1 MDTFFRRHFKRK
13 NVASCVNVT
22 NYCRHRRPS
31 VAVPSSKAR
40 RRSSAGLPS
49 ANLMQRRRSS
59 VQIQGLPL
67 GAASRCPG
75 GRALKEHSARRRSST
90 TTTTHCLNP
99 RFAMRRKRGVRLR
112 TIDTH
117 LLGPS
122 MLLAS
127 LIQMTEEDESG
138 SALAGEGQVEV
149 RREEPSHSDSEG
161 DSPCSSCRSDRDD
174 DSERS
179 AFHDSWSEISVSD
192 REFED
197 SAVTWPEAPD
207 PCHSLRNS
215 KPLIR
220 APRCLRR
227 NSSHLPAE
235 AGYYRTTSYGLY
247 GKYRRT
253 SQRRRSNGSL
263 ILGGR
268 RISAVSKAGSPWPGR
283 GIPLPSRRSSVAAR
297 RASVSLYRNCSPC
310 WRHSTRRSSL
320 SPLQGCYYDP
330 RHETWSGFLSKAIA
344 KSGLQHLVAQPCT
357 SATVKTDPER
367 EIRSTAD
374 WSENALYGEH
384 IWFETNVSGDFCYV
398 GEQNCIAKAL
408 QKSVPRKKC
417 AACKIVVHTPC
428 IEQLEKI
435 NFRCK
440 PSFRESGSRNV
451 REPTFVRHHWVHRRR
466 QEGKCRQCGKGFQ
479 QKFAFHSKE
488 IVAISCSWC
497 KQAYHNKVT
506 CFMLQQIEEPC
517 SLGAHAAVIVPPT
530 WIIRVRRPQTSLKA
544 SKKKKRTSFKR
555 KSSKKGAEEG
565 RWKPFIVK
573 PVPSPL
579 MKPLL
584 VFVNPKSGGNQGAK
598 IIQSFM
604 WYLNPRQVFDLSQG
618 GPKEGLEMY
627 RKVHNLRILAC
638 GGDGTVG
645 WILSILDQLQLN
657 PQPAVAVLPLGTGN
671 DLARTLN
678 WGGGYTDEPVSKI
691 LSHVEDGNV
700 VQLDRWNLIV
710 EPNLETNPEEKD
722 DAGIDKLPLDVFN
735 NYFSL
740 GFDAHVTLEFH
751 ESREANPEKFNSR
764 FRNKMFY
771 AGTAFSDFLMGSSKD
786 LAKHIKVV
794 CDGTD
799 LTSKIQDLKLQCLV
813 FLNIPRYCAGTM
825 PWGNPSEHHD
835 FEPQRLDDGCIE
847 VIGFTMTSLAALQ
860 VGGHGERLNQCQEV
874 TLTTYK
880 SIPMQVDG
888 EPCKL
893 APSII
898 RISLRNQANM
908 VQKTKRRTSIPLLN
922 DQQPVPERLRI
933 RVNRISMHDYEALHY
948 DKEKLKEASIPMG
961 IIVIPGDSDLEM
973 CRSHIERLQED
984 FVSFHPSFQRL
995 VLQEGDGSKSKTLS
1009 SQKLSP
1015 KWCFLDSTTADRFYR
1030 IDRAQEHLNYV
1041 TEISQD
1047 ELFILDPELVITETV
1062 GTSPGMPD
1070 LVDSSGQF
1078 SGPGARHFAFPS
1090 SSSSP
1095 PSSPVPSPH
1104 SDSEALAWRQKS
1116 SLFSSYSGF
1125 PFPVKQRMLELQ
1137 KASQRKRISS
1147 DSLVAEALAHSESPT
1162 STKPSLSRTG
1172 PVNVSVHRSNTTAAD
1187 FKPSIRPE
1195 KTAVC
1200 TTDKVSA
1207 EALIEAVKST
1217 DLQKFR
1223 ELHKLGGDL
1232 MVQDSTGW
1240 TLLHHAAS
1248 VGSKEI
1254 VRYIIDN
1261 APPEILDLTE
1271 KESGETVLHKA
1282 ASQHQRSICHYLV
1295 EAGASLMKTDL
1306 QGDTPK
1312 HRAEKSKD
1320 QELAAYLENRQHYQ
1334 MIQREDQETA
1344 V

>member
-1 MDTFFRRHFKRK
+1 MDMFFRRHFRRK
-13 NVASCVNVT
+13 LDP
-22 NYCRHRRPS
+22 CRCHRPS
-31 VAVPSSKAR
+31 VAVPASKAR
-40 RRSSAGLPS
+40 RRSSVGLASAGLTH
-49 ANLMQRRRSS
+49 RRRSS
-59 VQIQGLPL
+59 LGLPGP
-67 GAASRCPG
+67 GAIMGHHRPSPPQASG
-75 GRALKEHSARRRSST
+75 GKMLRRQHMARRRSSAT
-90 TTTTHCLNP
+90 TTTCLTP
-99 RFAMRRKRGVRLR
+99 RFSVRRRRAAKLR

-127 LIQMTEEDESG
+127 LVQMSEEKEAIQPVDEAETEEGLEDDASSASGFESLGG
-138 SALAGEGQVEV
+138 SSSDFEEEADTCLDRQTESTSWRDWELLHGLEATAAEGIQP
-149 RREEPSHSDSEG
+149 R
-161 DSPCSSCRSDRDD
+161 
-174 DSERS
+174 
-179 AFHDSWSEISVSD
+179 
-192 REFED
+192 
-197 SAVTWPEAPD
+197 
-207 PCHSLRNS
+207 
-215 KPLIR
+215 PLIR

-227 NSSHLPAE
+227 NSSHLLPAD
-235 AGYYRTTSYGLY
+235 AVYHTRTSYGLY
-247 GKYRRT
+247 GRY
-253 SQRRRSNGSL
+253 
-263 ILGGR
+263 
-268 RISAVSKAGSPWPGR
+268 
-283 GIPLPSRRSSVAAR
+283 RRSSQARQPSFSPYSAGLWQGKTGLAAGPRNSVTGR
-297 RASVSLYRNCSPC
+297 RGSTSLHGNCSAC
-310 WRHSTRRSSL
+310 WRLSGRRESL
-320 SPLQGCYYDP
+320 SHLQCTYYDP
-330 RHETWSGFLSKAIA
+330 SVETWSGFLSKAIA
-344 KSGLQHLVAQPCT
+344 KSGLQHLSTQPCA
-357 SATVKTDPER
+357 SALAKCELDR
-367 EIRSTAD
+367 EIRSSVD
-374 WSENALYGEH
+374 WSENAVYGEH

-398 GEQNCIAKAL
+398 GEQHCLAKTL
-408 QKSVPRKKC
+408 QKSVMRKKC
-417 AACKIVVHTPC
+417 AACKIVVHTIC

-440 PSFRESGSRNV
+440 PSFRESGSRNI
-451 REPTFVRHHWVHRRR
+451 REPSIVRHHWVHRRR
-466 QEGKCRQCGKGFQ
+466 QDGKCRQCGKGFQ

-506 CFMLQQIEEPC
+506 CFMLQQIEEAC

-530 WIIRVRRPQTSLKA
+530 WIIRVRRPQSSLKS

-555 KSSKKGAEEG
+555 KSSKKGAEEA
-565 RWKPFIVK
+565 RWKPFIVR
-573 PVPSPL
+573 PIPSQL
-579 MKPLL
+579 MKPVL

-645 WILSILDQLQLN
+645 WILSTLDQLNLN

-710 EPNLETNPEEKD
+710 EPNLEAAGEEKD
-722 DAGIDKLPLDVFN
+722 DQQTDKLPLDVFN

-799 LTSKIQDLKLQCLV
+799 LTSKVQELKLQCLV

-835 FEPQRLDDGCIE
+835 FEPQRHDDGCIE
-847 VIGFTMTSLAALQ
+847 VIGFTMTSLATLQ
-860 VGGHGERLNQCQEV
+860 VGGHGERLNQCREV

-898 RISLRNQANM
+898 HISLRNQANM

-922 DQQPVPERLRI
+922 DQQPFPERLRI

-948 DKEKLKEASIPMG
+948 DKEKLKEASIPLG
-961 IIVIPGDSDLEM
+961 LIVVPGDSDLET

-984 FVSFHPSFQRL
+984 FISFHPSFQRL
-995 VLQEGDGSKSKTLS
+995 VLQEGDGNKSKTLS
-1009 SQKLSP
+1009 SQRLSP

-1047 ELFILDPELVITETV
+1047 ELFILDPELVVTETV
-1062 GTSPGMPD
+1062 STSPGMPE
-1070 LVDSSGQF
+1070 LVDSLEEFTAS
-1078 SGPGARHFAFPS
+1078 SRKFAFPS

-1095 PSSPVPSPH
+1095 PSSPGPRV
-1104 SDSEALAWRQKS
+1104 Q
-1116 SLFSSYSGF
+1116 
-1125 PFPVKQRMLELQ
+1125 EL
-1137 KASQRKRISS
+1137 KRTAQRKRVSS
-1147 DSLVAEALAHSESPT
+1147 DSSVAEALTHGDSMRA
-1162 STKPSLSRTG
+1162 TKPALTRVG
-1172 PVNVSVHRSNTTAAD
+1172 GVHRSNTTAAD
-1187 FKPSIRPE
+1187 FKPTSRSE
-1195 KTAVC
+1195 RNALCSADSV
-1200 TTDKVSA
+1200 TT
-1207 EALIEAVKST
+1207 EELIECVKRK
-1217 DLQKFR
+1217 DHQRLKD
-1223 ELHKLGGDL
+1223 LHKLGANL
-1232 MVQDSTGW
+1232 AVQDSHGR
-1240 TLLHHAAS
+1240 TLLHHAVD

-1261 APPEILDLTE
+1261 APVDILDVTE
-1271 KESGETVLHKA
+1271 GENGETVLHKA
-1282 ASQHQRSICHYLV
+1282 ASLCHRTICHYLV

-1312 HRAEKSKD
+1312 HRAEKAKD
-1320 QELAAYLENRQHYQ
+1320 AELAAYLENRQHYQ